1 MSTHQMGIMR
11 EKKNDFKE
19 GCYASS
25 LRERHLMPI
34 GRHMIPPI
42 LKE

>member
-1 MSTHQMGIMR
+1 MGIMR
-11 EKKNDFKE
+11 EKKNNFKE